1 MRFLC
6 WRNLLICE
14 ENEKVLIKKKRATR
28 KRISDGMWRQRMQK
42 KFSCAK
48 MQFNEFKCC
57 CEWVIIKM
65 RIRKS
70 NCLSIVLI
78 TCLQLLDLKRW
89 ENSQEIRWEKVFIKF
104 RFAMCFIVVV
114 KRVARVYFNI
124 CIPGTSRRV
133 AFESSQSYS
142 CDDFFVVDA
151 ELGDKQ
157 WHQTDH

>member
-6 WRNLLICE
+6 RRNLFICE
-14 ENEKVLIKKKRATR
+14 ENEKILIKKKSHE
-28 KRISDGMWRQRMQK
+28 KRISDGMWRQRIRK

-48 MQFNEFKCC
+48 MQFYEFKCC
-57 CEWVIIKM
+57 CEWVIMKM

-70 NCLSIVLI
+70 NCLSIVLL
-78 TCLQLLDLKRW
+78 TCFHLLDLKRW
-89 ENSQEIRWEKVFIKF
+89 DNSQEIRREKVFIKF
-104 RFAMCFIVVV
+104 RFAMCFSVVV
-114 KRVARVYFNI
+114 KRVSRVDFNI
-124 CIPGTSRRV
+124 CIPDTSRRV
-133 AFESSQSYS
+133 AFESSQSHS